1 VDQNRIA
8 CHDYG
13 QILPVVSNVGGVCGG
28 ARIRCPHYLVAL
40 FSSTLQ
46 AVERKRSCLDS
57 LVVMADRVVQMSSSD
72 VTTRNGAAPAAAS
85 ATAVKRTESPP
96 GSSAEAAVPAAAAET
111 SSPSS
116 QAESNEEAS
125 KQEDQVISQL
135 ERLPRLGRGHEST
148 GASAARKTSAP
159 TTAASEDACKTSSA
173 NGAGNNNEDDK
184 GNEDDDVDEP
194 LPLRGLNEVEGADQV
209 EVTLSDDRAL
219 YTSAATFEELGLPVE
234 LLQGVY
240 SMKFSKPSKVQAVSL
255 PMILAAPPRNLIA
268 QAHNGSGK
276 TACFVLGMLSR
287 VDTTKDVPQALCL
300 VPTRELARQIRDV
313 IMNLGKYT
321 GCRVYLAV
329 KQGEEERSQPRVTS
343 IRDHIIVG
351 TPGRV
356 MDLLRHRVFSGK
368 TIRILV
374 LDEADEMIDTQGM
387 GDQTL
392 RIKKLLSPD
401 VQTLLFS
408 ATYPDHVRDFALKVV
423 PNANQITVK
432 REQLSLDNVKQ
443 FYIDCGSSEG
453 RFQVLSDIYGSLRI
467 GQSIIFVERRR
478 DASELARRMRAD
490 GHSVALLHG
499 GDMTPEE
506 RDRVIDSF
514 RAGTD
519 RILISTSVLSRGVD
533 VLATTVVMNYD
544 LPRDRTGH
552 ADPETYLH
560 RVGRTGR
567 FGRKGIAINFIY
579 DHWSRQLLQEIEQ
592 YYGDRCHIQAVANV
606 EELVSILEDEA
617 NF

>member
-1 VDQNRIA
+1 MRA
-8 CHDYG
+8 T
-13 QILPVVSNVGGVCGG
+13 PVPGRSLTVW
-28 ARIRCPHYLVAL
+28 
-40 FSSTLQ
+40 STLQ
-46 AVERKRSCLDS
+46 KRQLKTQRLVGKCRAGPKQAIEKAKIASCFQYLQPNCRYEREPFLDRLFPMKETDNHSNRSEQGAAKEGSRSMEKEQNADEHVDRAVG
-57 LVVMADRVVQMSSSD
+57 APAQQAPQANSSSPGKPE
-72 VTTRNGAAPAAAS
+72 TTPEEDQITKQLEQLPKLSQRQGGSESQS
-85 ATAVKRTESPP
+85 ARSHE
-96 GSSAEAAVPAAAAET
+96 EAA
-111 SSPSS
+111 
-116 QAESNEEAS
+116 
-125 KQEDQVISQL
+125 
-135 ERLPRLGRGHEST
+135 GHS
-148 GASAARKTSAP
+148 
-159 TTAASEDACKTSSA
+159 
-173 NGAGNNNEDDK
+173 
-184 GNEDDDVDEP
+184 DDDVDEP
-194 LPLRGLNEVEGADQV
+194 LPLRGLNEIEGADQV
-209 EVTLSDDRAL
+209 DVVLSDA
-219 YTSAATFEELGLPVE
+219 SARYSSASTFEELGISVE

-240 SMKFSKPSKVQAVSL
+240 SMKFNKPSKVQAVSL
-255 PMILAAPPRNLIA
+255 PMILATPPRNLIA

-287 VDTTKDVPQALCL
+287 IDFQKDIPQALCL

-321 GCRVYLAV
+321 GCRVFLAV
-329 KQGEEERSQPRVTS
+329 KQGEEERSQPRITS
-343 IRDHIIVG
+343 IEDHIIVG

-408 ATYPDHVRDFALKVV
+408 ATYPEHVRDFALKVV
-423 PNANQITVK
+423 PNPNQITVK

-443 FYIDCGSSEG
+443 FYIDCGSAEK

-478 DASELARRMRAD
+478 DASELAQRMRAE

-499 GDMTPEE
+499 GEMTPEE

-533 VLATTVVMNYD
+533 VLATTVVINYD
-544 LPRDRTGH
+544 LPRDRSGH

-567 FGRKGIAINFIY
+567 FGRKGIALNFVF
-579 DHWSRQLLQEIEQ
+579 DHWSRTLLREIEQ
-592 YYGDRCHIQAVANV
+592 YYGDRCRIQGVSNV
-606 EELVSILEDEA
+606 EELVTILEDES

>member
-1 VDQNRIA
+1 MTESNN
-8 CHDYG
+8 H
-13 QILPVVSNVGGVCGG
+13 VSNLDKVVTKEKNVSCKGEREAGEH
-28 ARIRCPHYLVAL
+28 IAL
-40 FSSTLQ
+40 AKTKPAPEATTRDAPSAEGNKATHEDEVIAQLEQLPKLSQGKDKAGTQSTLGDK
-46 AVERKRSCLDS
+46 E
-57 LVVMADRVVQMSSSD
+57 
-72 VTTRNGAAPAAAS
+72 GG
-85 ATAVKRTESPP
+85 RT
-96 GSSAEAAVPAAAAET
+96 V
-111 SSPSS
+111 
-116 QAESNEEAS
+116 
-125 KQEDQVISQL
+125 
-135 ERLPRLGRGHEST
+135 
-148 GASAARKTSAP
+148 
-159 TTAASEDACKTSSA
+159 
-173 NGAGNNNEDDK
+173 DDDDD
-184 GNEDDDVDEP
+184 DDDVDEP
-194 LPLRGLNEVEGADQV
+194 LPLRGLNEIEGADQV
-209 EVTLSDDRAL
+209 DVVLSEDSAR
-219 YTSAATFEELGLPVE
+219 YSSAATFEELGLSVE

-255 PMILAAPPRNLIA
+255 PMILATPPRNLIA

-287 VDTTKDVPQALCL
+287 IDVKSDVPQALCL

-321 GCRVYLAV
+321 GCRVFLAV
-329 KQGEEERSQPRVTS
+329 KQGEEERSQPRITS
-343 IRDHIIVG
+343 VQDHIIVG

-356 MDLLRHRVFSGK
+356 MDLLRHRAFSGR
-368 TIRILV
+368 TIRVLV

-392 RIKKLLSPD
+392 RIKKLLSPN

-408 ATYPDHVRDFALKVV
+408 ATYPEHVRDFALKVV
-423 PNANQITVK
+423 PNPNQITVK

-443 FYIDCGSSEG
+443 FYIDCGAAEN

-478 DASELARRMRAD
+478 DASELARRMRAE

-499 GDMTPEE
+499 GEMTPEE

-533 VLATTVVMNYD
+533 VLATTVVINYD
-544 LPRDRTGH
+544 LPRDRSGH

-567 FGRKGIAINFIY
+567 FGRKGIALNFVY
-579 DHWSRQLLQEIEQ
+579 DRWSRTLLQEIEQ
-592 YYGDRCHIQAVANV
+592 YYGDRCRIVGVSSV
-606 EELVSILEDEA
+606 EELVSILEDES